1 MCIPSCA
8 KVAKFLTH
16 TMQSFGLSVHK
27 AADVCEF
34 VLMCAH
40 ESPSAAEFDTDGE
53 PSCLDAIDRN
63 PMFLSKHTHTRLL
76 SLPSPF
82 PPF

>member
-1 MCIPSCA
+1 
-8 KVAKFLTH
+8 
-16 TMQSFGLSVHK
+16 MQPFGLSVHK
-27 AADVCEF
+27 AADVCKF

-53 PSCLDAIDRN
+53 PSCLDAIDLN
-63 PMFLSKHTHTRLL
+63 PMFLSKHTHTNTRLL
-76 SLPSPF
+76 SLLASPF